1 MYDRNII
8 IQNKNK
14 LPIILDFGLSYNT
27 KKIFH
32 NKTIDI
38 KIINKFYFTYKPN
51 HYNHLHE
58 KNFIN
63 FIINN
68 TFESSDPDYENYFS
82 LVQDVKKENDLTIEN
97 ILICVSNFQKIFN
110 NYYNKIYNLFSQK
123 EFDYFLNSFEK
134 YYTKFADKNK
144 YPTYYEILSEL
155 LPNVFIYTDIYSII
169 FLYLEI
175 FNNNNNNN
183 NNNKVKNPIIKIL
196 HLFFKKIIL
205 ADPVERINPKQLKS
219 MLNKIFNFIKKAD
232 PNDEKNEINNFI
244 IEFDNNLK
252 KIGINYDIFYNK
264 TYAYIDFHEIFK
276 NKLKSLKKLNFNF

>member
-183 NNNKVKNPIIKIL
+183 NNKVKNPIIKIL